1 MLSVEVLV
9 DLHASNVDKDRTAF
23 PGLLEGSESL
33 LQAIEVIGFAFDIH
47 GIRLKAALPARFRQS
62 DRIEYALWNSELGS
76 RRTDRTFTVAQ
87 ARRSLRRTADQGE
100 CRERR

>member
-9 DLHASNVDKDRTAF
+9 DLHASNVDKDRAAF

-47 GIRLKAALPARFRQS
+47 GIRLKAALPARLRQS
-62 DRIEYALWNSELGS
+62 DRIEYALWDAKLGS